1 MAQDINTA
9 CNAEINNL
17 AVEITNVA
25 VKLIDFFGSLLAW
38 RIKTRP

>member
-1 MAQDINTA
+1 MPTTISYLHNLYLPVAQDINTA

-25 VKLIDFFGSLLAW
+25 VK
-38 RIKTRP
+38 